1 MGVNNRLII
10 FHPALAPYRV
20 DLFNYL
26 IDNYNTI
33 IYFLHKN
40 LLEQNLDQE
49 LLVKQ
54 LKSKP
59 SYSKLA
65 VRFWNR
71 TFPLDILPILILN
84 KPLRVIST
92 EFGFTTQQVLMYKLL
107 FNRNLQIYLFTD
119 DNQYDSR
126 NRKGI
131 SKFLR
136 NLITKRVDGVIYTSD
151 VVASV
156 NEKLIGHP
164 INFFVCPI
172 IHDHV
177 IFKQKLKE
185 ALVESNNLIQQ
196 YDLNGKKVLISVGR
210 LVESKNILSFLLS
223 LKNVNLDEV
232 VVFVIGDGPQL
243 NLLKL
248 KAKELS
254 LNVIFTGKLQGLQL
268 LAFYNIAQ
276 ILVFPS
282 VNEPFGAVVGEA
294 LLGGAKVIC
303 SNMAGSASLISET
316 NGVIIDPFNQN
327 EISSN
332 INFLLKDCD
341 SNPKIIKSVRESL
354 LDVDLK
360 SCLTTITSTWQN

>member
-1 MGVNNRLII
+1 MLADKKILV

-20 DLFNYL
+20 DMFNYF
-26 IDNYNTI
+26 IDHFKSV

-40 LLEQNLDQE
+40 LLEQNLNQD
-49 LLVKQ
+49 LLIKQ

-59 SYSKLA
+59 KYSKVA
-65 VRFWNR
+65 IRFLNR

-119 DNQYDSR
+119 DNKYDSR

-136 NLITKRVDGVIYTSD
+136 NLITKRVEGVIYTSD

-164 INFFVCPI
+164 INSFVCPI
-172 IHDHV
+172 IHDRV
-177 IFKQKLKE
+177 VFKKKLKD
-185 ALVESNNLIQQ
+185 ALFESNNLIQQ

-210 LVESKNILSFLLS
+210 LVESKNILSFLLC
-223 LKNVNLDEV
+223 LKNVNLEEV

-294 LLGGAKVIC
+294 LLGGVKVIC
-303 SNMAGSASLISET
+303 SSMAGSASLISKS
-316 NGVIIDPFNQN
+316 NGVLIDPLNIN
-327 EISSN
+327 EISNN
-332 INFLLKDCD
+332 INSLLRECEF
-341 SNPKIIKSVRESL
+341 NPKVINNVRESL